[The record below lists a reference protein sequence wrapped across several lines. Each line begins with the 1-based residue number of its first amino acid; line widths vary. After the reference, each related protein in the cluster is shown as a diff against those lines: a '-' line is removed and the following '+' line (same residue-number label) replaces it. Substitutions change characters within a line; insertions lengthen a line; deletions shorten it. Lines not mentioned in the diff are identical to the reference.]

1 MNSLRTYLTILVI
14 GLFIP
19 PLFAQQEDE
28 EETVYDLS
36 PFTISEEETIGYQA
50 TTTLAG
56 SRLKT
61 NLRDVGAA
69 VSVVT
74 KEIFDDTGATDG
86 ATILSFMANTE
97 VGGPNGNF
105 ADVSFSASRPNPSEQ
120 QRMPQNS
127 QRVRGLA
134 KASLTRGFFLTDI
147 PFDSYNSDRVTVNR
161 GPNSLLFGI
170 GEPGGVINNAVN
182 GASLGQDF
190 GELSV
195 RVGERGSYRTTV
207 DYNKVLIEDR
217 LALRFSALNENT
229 EYQQRPT
236 YERDERFYL
245 ALNLTLF
252 KNEGSDFFDKTVLRG
267 NFEQGEIEG
276 NPPSIIP
283 PAEGISNW
291 FSLPSRSSIESIT
304 GSTLPAYWDDGTWS
318 PKLTVNTEWGAD
330 FNKVPA
336 PVGDYVTIQMPLVYR
351 NVNAQTPFLFG

>member
-1 MNSLRTYLTILVI
+1 MNSLRTYLIVVTVALVT
-14 GLFIP
+14 
-19 PLFAQQEDE
+19 PLIHAQQEDE
-28 EETVYDLS
+28 AVYDLS
-36 PFTISEEETIGYQA
+36 PFTISEEETVGYQA

-69 VSVVT
+69 VSVLT
-74 KEIFDDTGATDG
+74 KEIFNDTGATD
-86 ATILSFMANTE
+86 ASTILALTANTE
-97 VGGPNGNF
+97 VSGPNGNF

-147 PFDSYNSDRVTVNR
+147 PFDSYNSDRVTINR

-182 GASLGQDF
+182 GASLGQNF
-190 GELSV
+190 GELSI
-195 RVGERGSYRTTV
+195 RVGERGSHRTSV
-207 DYNKVLIEDR
+207 NYNKVLIEDR
-217 LALRFSALNENT
+217 LALRFSALNEKT
-229 EYQQRPT
+229 EYKQRPT
-236 YERDERFYL
+236 YESDERFYV

-252 KNEGSDFFDKTVLRG
+252 KNEGSDFFDKTVIRG

-276 NPPSIIP
+276 IPPSIIP

-304 GSTLPAYWDDGTWS
+304 GSTLPAYWDDGSWS
-318 PKLTVNTEWGAD
+318 SKLIVDTQGSG
-330 FNKVPA
+330 F
-336 PVGDYVTIQMPLVYR
+336 
-351 NVNAQTPFLFG
+351 

>member
-1 MNSLRTYLTILVI
+1 MNSLRTYLILLSL
-14 GLFIP
+14 GLLIP

-28 EETVYDLS
+28 EPVYDLS

-97 VGGPNGNF
+97 VSGPNGNF
-105 ADVSFSASRPNPSEQ
+105 ADVSFTASRPNPSEQ
-120 QRMPQNS
+120 QRMPQNA

-182 GASLGQDF
+182 GASIGQDF

-195 RVGERGSYRTTV
+195 RVGERGSYRTTI

-245 ALNLTLF
+245 ALNFTLF
-252 KNEGSDFFDKTVLRG
+252 QNEGSDFFDKTVLRG
-267 NFEQGEIEG
+267 NFEQGEI
-276 NPPSIIP
+276 
-283 PAEGISNW
+283 
-291 FSLPSRSSIESIT
+291 
-304 GSTLPAYWDDGTWS
+304 
-318 PKLTVNTEWGAD
+318 
-330 FNKVPA
+330 
-336 PVGDYVTIQMPLVYR
+336 
-351 NVNAQTPFLFG
+351 